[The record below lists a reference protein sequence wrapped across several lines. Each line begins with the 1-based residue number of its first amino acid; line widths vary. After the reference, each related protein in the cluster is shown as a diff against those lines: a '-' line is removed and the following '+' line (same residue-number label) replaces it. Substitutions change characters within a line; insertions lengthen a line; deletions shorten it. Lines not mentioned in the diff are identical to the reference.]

1 MWVSSL
7 LLVIVFKFLLP
18 SFCHGNQLR
27 LEFESQVFPSTITSS
42 AIRPTPGTILD
53 SWRHI
58 PRGGSTK
65 IATYEPQLENNR
77 KLPSLFQSESDVIY
91 DQYASCL
98 AATEGLRRIR
108 DEALRQQQEEYTKEY
123 TNDSL
128 SNKKH
133 IREARTW
140 ANAIYAENAS
150 KVIEAMGMPIAQ
162 FNAIGNIVC
171 NDAIL
176 KQKVCKLFELRIN
189 HVSS

>member
-108 DEALRQQQEEYTKEY
+108 DETLRQQQEEC

-128 SNKKH
+128 YNKRN
-133 IREARTW
+133 IREARKW
-140 ANAIYAENAS
+140 ANAVYAENAS